1 MSRSDGVGCVA
12 QGAALEGEID
22 WDAALASGALDA
34 TAPPAKAA
42 PAAAVSSLSLIRTA
56 AGAELTWLA
65 AQELDDDGINWGSV
79 DLAALESQAAMA
91 VATVD

>member
-1 MSRSDGVGCVA
+1 M
-12 QGAALEGEID
+12 EGEID

-56 AGAELTWLA
+56 ANTEPVSVS
-65 AQELDDDGINWGSV
+65 AQELDDDGIDWGSV
-79 DLAALESQAAMA
+79 DLAALESQAAKA

>member
-1 MSRSDGVGCVA
+1 M
-12 QGAALEGEID
+12 EGEID

-42 PAAAVSSLSLIRTA
+42 PAAAVSSLSPHPHGSRC
-56 AGAELTWLA
+56 GAEPVSVS
-65 AQELDDDGINWGSV
+65 AQELDDDGIDWGSV
-79 DLAALESQAAMA
+79 DLAALESQAAKA

>member
-56 AGAELTWLA
+56 GAELTWLA
-65 AQELDDDGINWGSV
+65 AQELDDDGIDWGSV